1 MIDAIGKNVNAYA
14 YKPQVKSD
22 KVNFTAQ
29 SDEFV
34 KQDDNKEE
42 KKGLSKKAKWGI
54 AGGIGVAALIA
65 FYIAKGKFTEAKKL
79 AESIDFKPAQTIEEA
94 IEFGKKHLGI
104 RSYTGFEA
112 KDIEVINWV
121 NEGLVNTSNKM
132 KGNLRMPKDIVYTDK
147 LGENT
152 LAGVIT
158 NGKYQGRF
166 GVNKKIFDNIDKSI
180 ENSIDSMEQVIRFL
194 KKDNG
199 KWAFHKHSVIAED
212 DAQEFAKQFV
222 KYKEGNFTF
231 KQKLDFYASL
241 DVLHNRIN
249 SYNEVPFNT
258 IKQLL
263 KQENVKKFC
272 EDNNILTDLEK
283 IKLLSNQEQH
293 NLIQSMQNKGVVFHI
308 GFDIKSMSAFD
319 TIYHEMGHIQDM
331 TPRCLTTDKYK
342 FEYSKYSDE
351 LKAWVDNQENM
362 QIANRVSEYASHG
375 PGEFIAETF
384 ARMIQGNKLP
394 DEVVAL
400 YKKLKGPAVP
410 GY

>member
-1 MIDAIGKNVNAYA
+1 MIDAIGKNVNLYA
-14 YKPQVKSD
+14 YKPQQS

-29 SDEFV
+29 PDEFV

-54 AGGIGVAALIA
+54 AGGIGVGALIA

-79 AESIDFKPAQTIEEA
+79 AENIDFKPAQTIEEA

-132 KGNLRMPKDIVYTDK
+132 KGSLRMPKDIVYTDQ

-152 LAGVIT
+152 LAGVVT
-158 NGKYQGRF
+158 EKGKYEGWF

-180 ENSIDSMEQVIRFL
+180 DKKLERL
-194 KKDNG
+194 KKCVNFTKNAEG
-199 KWAFHKHSVIAED
+199 NWAYNADSFLEETAVQD
-212 DAQEFAKQFV
+212 LFRQFV
-222 KYKEGNFTF
+222 SYKERNFTF
-231 KQKLDFYASL
+231 KQKLDFYSSL
-241 DVLHNRIN
+241 NALQDRVNAA
-249 SYNEVPFNT
+249 NEVPLHT

-263 KQENVKKFC
+263 KNPDVKQFC
-272 EDNNILTDLEK
+272 IDNNILTDLDK
-283 IKLLSNQEQH
+283 IKLLSNKEQH
-293 NLIQSMQNKGVVFHI
+293 NLIQRMIDHGVDFSLD
-308 GFDIKSMSAFD
+308 FDIKSLSAFN

-342 FEYSKYSDE
+342 FDYSKYSDE

-394 DEVVAL
+394 DEVLAL

>member
-1 MIDAIGKNVNAYA
+1 MIDAIGKNVNLYA
-14 YKPQVKSD
+14 YKPQQS

-29 SDEFV
+29 PDEFV

-54 AGGIGVAALIA
+54 IGGIGVGALIA

-132 KGNLRMPKDIVYTDK
+132 KGKLRMPKDIVYTED
-147 LGENT
+147 LGETT
-152 LAGVIT
+152 LAGVVT
-158 NGKYQGRF
+158 EKGEYEGWF
-166 GVNKKIFDNIDKSI
+166 GINKKIFDNVDKSI
-180 ENSIDSMEQVIRFL
+180 TEVLDVL
-194 KKDNG
+194 
-199 KWAFHKHSVIAED
+199 
-212 DAQEFAKQFV
+212 
-222 KYKEGNFTF
+222 KEGNWIEIKNNCLSGCYRLK
-231 KQKLDFYASL
+231 KQSVQPLAEQFEKYQAGSLSFNDKIDFWNSL
-241 DVLHNRIN
+241 SVLRNTT
-249 SYNEVPFNT
+249 SSLKYSPFNF
-258 IKQLL
+258 IKQSLAIPEIKTICENKGLVTNLENIKAMTTDEQFNLL
-263 KQENVKKFC
+263 KE
-272 EDNNILTDLEK
+272 ILTL
-283 IKLLSNQEQH
+283 NQGVR
-293 NLIQSMQNKGVVFHI
+293 IQFDVNNK
-308 GFDIKSMSAFD
+308 SAFS

-331 TPRCLTTDKYK
+331 TPRCLTTDKYNYD
-342 FEYSKYSDE
+342 YSKYSDE

-394 DEVVAL
+394 DEVLAL
-400 YKKLKGPAVP
+400 YKKLKGPDVP

>member
-152 LAGVIT
+152 LAGVVT
-158 NGKYQGRF
+158 EGKYQGWF
-166 GVNKKIFDNIDKSI
+166 GVNKKIFSDVDKSI
-180 ENSIDSMEQVIRFL
+180 EKNLSSL
-194 KKDNG
+194 KKCVEFTKN
-199 KWAFHKHSVIAED
+199 AEGNWSYRAD
-212 DAQEFAKQFV
+212 GILDESDIQDLFKQFV
-222 KYKEGNFTF
+222 KYKKGNFTF
-231 KQKLDFYASL
+231 NQKLDFYSSL
-241 DVLHNRIN
+241 NVLKNRVN
-249 SYNEVPFNT
+249 LANEVPLHT
-258 IKQLL
+258 IKNLLENPEVKQL
-263 KQENVKKFC
+263 C
-272 EDNNILTDLEK
+272 SNNGILTDIEK
-283 IKLLSNQEQH
+283 IKLLSNEEQH
-293 NLIQSMQNKGVVFHI
+293 KIIQSMIDNGVDFSI
-308 GFDIKSMSAFD
+308 GFDIKSMSAFN

-342 FEYSKYSDE
+342 YDYSKYSDE

>member
-1 MIDAIGKNVNAYA
+1 MIDAIGKNVNLYA
-14 YKPQVKSD
+14 YKPQQS

-29 SDEFV
+29 PDEFV

-54 AGGIGVAALIA
+54 AGGIGVGALIA

-79 AESIDFKPAQTIEEA
+79 AENIDFKPAQTIEEA

-132 KGNLRMPKDIVYTDK
+132 KGSLRMPKDIVYTDQ

-152 LAGVIT
+152 LAGVVT
-158 NGKYQGRF
+158 EKGKYEGWF

-180 ENSIDSMEQVIRFL
+180 EKSIDNLEDVIKFV

-199 KWAFHKHSVIAED
+199 KWAFIKHPIIAED

-222 KYKEGNFTF
+222 KYKEGSFTF

-283 IKLLSNQEQH
+283 IKLLSKEEQH
-293 NLIQSMQNKGVVFHI
+293 KIIQSMINNGVELKI
-308 GFDIKSMSAFD
+308 GCDIKSLSAFD

-342 FEYSKYSDE
+342 FDYSKYSDE

-394 DEVVAL
+394 DEVLAL

>member
-1 MIDAIGKNVNAYA
+1 MCRVKRLRFRGGGSLSTVS
-14 YKPQVKSD
+14 KP
-22 KVNFTAQ
+22 
-29 SDEFV
+29 DEFV

-54 AGGIGVAALIA
+54 AGGVGVAALIA

-79 AESIDFKPAQTIEEA
+79 VENIDFKPAQTIEEA

-104 RSYTGFEA
+104 RSYNGFEA
-112 KDIEVINWV
+112 KDIQVINWV

-132 KGNLRMPKDIVYTDK
+132 KGRLRMPKDIVYTDQLDK
-147 LGENT
+147 NT
-152 LAGVIT
+152 LAGVVTEKGQYEGWFGI
-158 NGKYQGRF
+158 NKNIFANVNESIDKVLEVLKKGNWIEIENESLKGCVRLDKQSVQPLAEQFEKYQAGNLSF
-166 GVNKKIFDNIDKSI
+166 NEKIDFW
-180 ENSIDSMEQVIRFL
+180 NSLSVLRNTTSSL
-194 KKDNG
+194 KY
-199 KWAFHKHSVIAED
+199 S
-212 DAQEFAKQFV
+212 
-222 KYKEGNFTF
+222 
-231 KQKLDFYASL
+231 
-241 DVLHNRIN
+241 
-249 SYNEVPFNT
+249 PFNF
-258 IKQLL
+258 IKQSLAIPQVKTVCENNGLVTNLENIKALTTDEQWKIL
-263 KQENVKKFC
+263 KDILKLNQGVQIKFNVA
-272 EDNNILTDLEK
+272 
-283 IKLLSNQEQH
+283 
-293 NLIQSMQNKGVVFHI
+293 NKGPF
-308 GFDIKSMSAFD
+308 A

-342 FEYSKYSDE
+342 FDYSKYSDE

>member
-1 MIDAIGKNVNAYA
+1 
-14 YKPQVKSD
+14 
-22 KVNFTAQ
+22 
-29 SDEFV
+29 
-34 KQDDNKEE
+34 
-42 KKGLSKKAKWGI
+42 
-54 AGGIGVAALIA
+54 
-65 FYIAKGKFTEAKKL
+65 
-79 AESIDFKPAQTIEEA
+79 
-94 IEFGKKHLGI
+94 
-104 RSYTGFEA
+104 
-112 KDIEVINWV
+112 
-121 NEGLVNTSNKM
+121 M
-132 KGNLRMPKDIVYTDK
+132 KGSLRMPKDIVYTDQ

-152 LAGVIT
+152 LAGVVT
-158 NGKYQGRF
+158 EKGKYEGWF

-180 ENSIDSMEQVIRFL
+180 EKSIDNLEDVIKFV

-199 KWAFHKHSVIAED
+199 KWAFIKHPIIAED

-222 KYKEGNFTF
+222 KYKEGSFTF

-283 IKLLSNQEQH
+283 IKLLSKEEQH
-293 NLIQSMQNKGVVFHI
+293 KIIQSMINNGVEFKI
-308 GFDIKSMSAFD
+308 GFDIKSLSAFD

-342 FEYSKYSDE
+342 FDYSKYSDE

-394 DEVVAL
+394 DEVLAL

>member
-1 MIDAIGKNVNAYA
+1 M
-14 YKPQVKSD
+14 
-22 KVNFTAQ
+22 
-29 SDEFV
+29 
-34 KQDDNKEE
+34 
-42 KKGLSKKAKWGI
+42 
-54 AGGIGVAALIA
+54 IA

-79 AESIDFKPAQTIEEA
+79 VENIDFKPAQTIEEA

-104 RSYTGFEA
+104 RSYNGFEA
-112 KDIEVINWV
+112 KDIQVINWV

-132 KGNLRMPKDIVYTDK
+132 KGNLRMPKDIVYTEQ

-152 LAGVIT
+152 PAAVET
-158 NGKYQGRF
+158 EGKYKGWF

-180 ENSIDSMEQVIRFL
+180 EESIDSLEQVIRFV

-199 KWAFHKHSVIAED
+199 KWAFHKHSAIAED

-231 KQKLDFYASL
+231 KQKLDFYSSL
-241 DVLHNRIN
+241 DVLTNRVN
-249 SYNEVPFNT
+249 SYNEVPFST

-263 KQENVKKFC
+263 KQEKIKKFC

-331 TPRCLTTDKYK
+331 VPRCLTTDKYK
-342 FEYSKYSDE
+342 HDYSKYSDE

-384 ARMIQGNKLP
+384 ARMIHGNRLP
-394 DEVVAL
+394 DEVLAL
-400 YKKLKGPAVP
+400 YRKLKGPAVP

>member
-1 MIDAIGKNVNAYA
+1 M
-14 YKPQVKSD
+14 
-22 KVNFTAQ
+22 
-29 SDEFV
+29 
-34 KQDDNKEE
+34 
-42 KKGLSKKAKWGI
+42 
-54 AGGIGVAALIA
+54 IA

-132 KGNLRMPKDIVYTDK
+132 KGSLRMPKDIVYTEE
-147 LGENT
+147 LGENA

-158 NGKYQGRF
+158 EGKRKGLF

-180 ENSIDSMEQVIRFL
+180 EESLDYLDNIVKFKKNNKGEWVAGSNRLLDENSVRDL
-194 KKDNG
+194 LN
-199 KWAFHKHSVIAED
+199 
-212 DAQEFAKQFV
+212 QFI

-231 KQKLDFYASL
+231 NQKLDFYASL
-241 DVLHNRIN
+241 DVLSNRIN
-249 SYNEVPFNT
+249 SINEAPFNIIRT
-258 IKQLL
+258 CL
-263 KQENVKKFC
+263 ENKDAQKLFK
-272 EDNNILTDLEK
+272 DNNLLMDLEQ
-283 IKLLSNQEQH
+283 IKGLSKTEQQKLAKKMVNLLGE
-293 NLIQSMQNKGVVFHI
+293 HI
-308 GFDIKSMSAFD
+308 TVSFDIKSLSAFD

-342 FEYSKYSDE
+342 FDYSKYSDE

-394 DEVVAL
+394 DEVLAL